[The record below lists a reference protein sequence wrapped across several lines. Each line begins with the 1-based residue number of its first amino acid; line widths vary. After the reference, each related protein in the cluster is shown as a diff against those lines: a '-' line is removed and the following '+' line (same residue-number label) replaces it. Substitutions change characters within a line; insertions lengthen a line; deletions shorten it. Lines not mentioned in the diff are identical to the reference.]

1 MAKTRRIAIASEYQQ
16 TREQRIKQNRDRFQ
30 KLGIV
35 DLCLKLK
42 PKRTPKPFKSPS
54 LGPTQPSRRSSRLQ
68 NPPPVSKRS
77 RDIVLEEGANPEFY
91 TAEHDGL
98 QNLPPVPKRSR
109 DIVLEEGTKPAEDPN
124 KPKRPLSAFFVF
136 MEDFRVQYQQIHPDN
151 KSVAAAGKAGG
162 VKWRSMSDAEKV
174 PYVEEVEK
182 RKADYERIMSAY
194 KKRLDE
200 GSQDEREDEADKSKS
215 EVNDEDVEYNSGK
228 VCKAGG
234 EKWRSMS
241 DAETAPYIEKV
252 EERKAELQNGPPV
265 SLVKPKEDKTKSRDI
280 MLEEGAKPE
289 FDIEEHDKLL
299 GTTEIPSI
307 FSVNRLSVKKGA
319 AKKGRTAKHLKKPKR
334 PPGAFFVFMED
345 FRVQYKQKHPDNKS
359 IATFAKAAGEK
370 WKSMSDAEKA
380 PYVEEVEKRKADY
393 EKNMSAYKK
402 RRAEGSQD
410 EREDESDK
418 SGSEVNDVDDD
429 DDSGMVECPQ
439 DERKDELDKSR
450 SEVNDEDDY
459 DDSGKAEGSKDER
472 EDESDKSGSEVNDE
486 DDDDDSGKE
495 KAPCIQKVEK
505 RKADYEKNMS
515 AYKKG
520 LAEGHGGHHYQRHG
534 WLPFPP
540 PFLETNTAALEYEQI
555 REQRIKQNHERFKEL
570 GIVDLSLQL
579 KPRRT
584 PKPSNHKIAPSL
596 GPTQPRRQSFRLQNP
611 PPVPKRSRDIVL
623 EEGTKPAEDPNK
635 PKRPLSAFFVF
646 MEDFRVQYQQKHPD
660 NKSVAAAGKAGG
672 VKWRSMSDAEKVP
685 YVEEVEKRKADYER
699 IMSAYKKRLAEGSQ
713 DEREDEADKSTSEV
727 NDEDVDYNSGKVCK
741 AGGEKWR
748 SMSDAEKAPY
758 VEEVEKR
765 KADYEKNMSAYK
777 KRRAEHSEDEREDE
791 SDKSGSEVNDVD
803 DDDDSGK
810 EVENDD

>member
-252 EERKAELQNGPPV
+252 EERKAEY
-265 SLVKPKEDKTKSRDI
+265 EKTKNCK
-280 MLEEGAKPE
+280 M
-289 FDIEEHDKLL
+289 
-299 GTTEIPSI
+299 
-307 FSVNRLSVKKGA
+307 V
-319 AKKGRTAKHLKKPKR
+319 HL
-334 PPGAFFVFMED
+334 
-345 FRVQYKQKHPDNKS
+345 FRS
-359 IATFAKAAGEK
+359 
-370 WKSMSDAEKA
+370 
-380 PYVEEVEKRKADY
+380 
-393 EKNMSAYKK
+393 
-402 RRAEGSQD
+402 
-410 EREDESDK
+410 
-418 SGSEVNDVDDD
+418 
-429 DDSGMVECPQ
+429 
-439 DERKDELDKSR
+439 
-450 SEVNDEDDY
+450 
-459 DDSGKAEGSKDER
+459 
-472 EDESDKSGSEVNDE
+472 
-486 DDDDDSGKE
+486 
-495 KAPCIQKVEK
+495 
-505 RKADYEKNMS
+505 
-515 AYKKG
+515 
-520 LAEGHGGHHYQRHG
+520 
-534 WLPFPP
+534 
-540 PFLETNTAALEYEQI
+540 
-555 REQRIKQNHERFKEL
+555 
-570 GIVDLSLQL
+570 
-579 KPRRT
+579 
-584 PKPSNHKIAPSL
+584 
-596 GPTQPRRQSFRLQNP
+596 
-611 PPVPKRSRDIVL
+611 
-623 EEGTKPAEDPNK
+623 
-635 PKRPLSAFFVF
+635 
-646 MEDFRVQYQQKHPD
+646 
-660 NKSVAAAGKAGG
+660 
-672 VKWRSMSDAEKVP
+672 
-685 YVEEVEKRKADYER
+685 
-699 IMSAYKKRLAEGSQ
+699 
-713 DEREDEADKSTSEV
+713 
-727 NDEDVDYNSGKVCK
+727 
-741 AGGEKWR
+741 
-748 SMSDAEKAPY
+748 
-758 VEEVEKR
+758 
-765 KADYEKNMSAYK
+765 
-777 KRRAEHSEDEREDE
+777 
-791 SDKSGSEVNDVD
+791 
-803 DDDDSGK
+803 
-810 EVENDD
+810 